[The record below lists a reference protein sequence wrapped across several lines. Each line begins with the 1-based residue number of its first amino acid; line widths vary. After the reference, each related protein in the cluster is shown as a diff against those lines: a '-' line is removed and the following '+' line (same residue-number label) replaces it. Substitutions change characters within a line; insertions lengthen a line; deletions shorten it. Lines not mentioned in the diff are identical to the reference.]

1 MRNRRKIKLLITRII
16 CTVLIVCFVT
26 MYPMQVLAMESIEDV
41 ELGKND
47 YELAEEDLITSD
59 EMDQIL
65 KELGQG
71 YEPEEMTY
79 VLDNSDETV
88 NYAMSPLMTL
98 GLQDEGAEEG
108 TKETRF
114 QMTPVVQKD
123 GRNYQVIGLR
133 LYGDLSSYGE
143 NFVSLSYVIKNT
155 EVAGTI
161 TDTTLFTGEQ
171 PQIVDIRLLPTNVLY
186 NFEVTVTYRREVE
199 TPSEENTTPE
209 ETFEETPESEDPTT
223 EETPDEP
230 QEPVYEEVTDTFTSD
245 CFMLYKTQ
253 MMDIPSTLAV
263 YYGVSYA
270 DLKADNQ
277 LDKRPRKNSILFLR
291 NPQEN
296 VDTNPATELT
306 EENIELYGKL
316 GNIKGAEYGYGV
328 INLASGNFLYCNAD
342 LSVAEY
348 EGFDIA
354 RYYNSFGSVKKGLF
368 GNGCTSILDSCVI
381 PYSDD
386 TLLLILETGQLLKLT
401 KTEDGTYQNTPK
413 TYELTVSE
421 DGYLLKD
428 ESLNTYTYNDLGQLI
443 QVSSKKGERFHLEYQ
458 NERLSSLITRGE
470 KVFLFTLDKEG
481 KITDIIKPDGSQITY
496 GYDEKDRIIS
506 LTNERNKVTTYTYNE
521 NGLLQAEITP
531 LSNEVF
537 SVTYDDTKRLISYK
551 DGEENTTTFAYE
563 EGKSTMV
570 DGKGI
575 STIYLNN
582 ALGQTF
588 EILYSDGC
596 KEVRTLSEI
605 GNILTE
611 TDKTGKL
618 TTYEYGENSKMTKV
632 TMPGNLVQTYEYD
645 ANGNL
650 TRETNEKGISTV
662 YEYDTANNPIK
673 ITYSDGTSQ
682 TMQFDDKGRI
692 ITLTDANGNVTTYT
706 YDGLHSDA
714 STVVDGNGNT
724 VTYVYDELGRCIEST
739 SNNETTKTEYLP
751 TGQIIKVTY
760 PDGTTEEYEYDDEG
774 NSIGVKDPNG
784 NTAAMEYDRMGRVIK
799 IISADGHYT
808 SFSYDANGNMA
819 SETSENG
826 TVTNYAYDE
835 DNNLIQKAKEGG
847 YTTTYER
854 DSLGRVIK
862 ETDSDGDTATFE
874 YHPTLDVVVKETDRL
889 GRVTTYE
896 YDSVGNL
903 LVKTLPNNTKIVNTY
918 DSQNRLLTSITVDG
932 IKTSYEYDQIGNILK
947 KTVEAGESK
956 KEYTYTYDANGQLL
970 KETDPLGYNISYEY
984 DASGRLMTVTDQ
996 VGNKTSYTYDSM
1008 GQVLTETD
1016 RAGNTKSYTY
1026 DNAGN
1031 MATMTDGNGN
1041 TITYVYDANN
1051 KVVKEIKADGSVF
1064 GAVYDET
1071 GRLVNQVD
1079 PYGKYEAYTYD
1090 EEGNILT
1097 YTDKTGATT
1106 TYEYDNKKN
1115 NTKITYA
1122 NGTSVY
1128 YTYNKLGWLLTVKR
1142 DSGYEMNYTYDIM
1155 GNTIG
1160 ISTSTGVNETYVY
1173 DDYGYQKSMTDSF
1186 GVKTEYTYDEFGRMV
1201 SYFNDAGVGYA
1212 YTYDALDHILTQT
1225 DGLGRTT
1232 TYVYDGVG
1240 STKSV
1245 TDPAGN
1251 VTSYVYNGNAQPVLI
1266 TDAMGNQTQMTY
1278 DGNGNIASV
1287 TTPDGYTS
1295 YMTYD
1300 GNNQTKTT
1308 TDKMGFVTTY
1318 EYDSL
1323 AQVIKETTPEGH
1335 STQYEYS
1342 PSGMRT
1348 ATKDAL
1354 GNVFSQ
1360 TYDIMGN
1367 IKEVT
1372 DKTGEKIIYEY
1383 DGENNVT
1390 KAISQ
1395 DGSETSYTYDGD
1407 GNVTSI
1413 IYPNGTTESYT
1424 YNASGKVLTSTDT
1437 RGTVTTDTYD
1447 KYGYLISTET
1457 KRAKTAEEEEDEIE
1471 VESIVVTYEYDKAGR
1486 LVKQEEGG
1494 VSLTYTY
1501 DISDRVLSTTTY
1513 NAETDMSNVETYEYD
1528 ALGNLIKTVSAT
1540 GLVTEYTYDTNQ
1552 NVLSK
1557 KEGENVTSYEY
1568 DPNGRLIKMTL
1579 PDGAY
1584 CTSEYDKDGNLITES
1599 DYKGNK
1605 TTYEYDALGQPI
1617 CVTDRSGESSYYE
1630 YDANGNVIKEKD
1642 VSGTEVRYT
1651 YDTMGRMVKNVQ
1663 ANGNTIRYK
1672 YDQMGN
1678 MIQTTTTETEEII
1691 SPLVDGTE
1699 QRIVKYTYSETGD
1712 LLIVNADT
1720 DEQEEYIYTP
1730 DGNLDTTIYPS
1741 GNKIKYVYDKYGQ
1754 VTEIYFNDELQ
1765 TQREY
1770 DTNGNLIKMTDSLG
1784 TVLYEYDACSRI
1796 TKITYSDGKIVTY
1809 EYDEFS
1815 NVTKIGYP
1823 DETFVE
1829 YEYDAKQC
1837 MISMTGRDGLVTTYA
1852 YDENANL
1859 VEEIRTDGTKT
1870 LYTYDIMDRVTETA
1884 SYEGE
1889 ECIVKYNYIYDAAG
1903 RVIFETIAEKG
1914 DATTLGRSVGVLF
1927 AMETMA
1933 VKPETLKETHRSYT
1947 YDGQGKLTGFV
1958 ERRPDDTEYAIQYE
1972 YNVFGNRTSE
1982 IIEETGKETQ
1992 ENEYIYDE
2000 QNRVTKKR
2008 TNGVDSVTYDYDKD
2022 GNLVEEVGNGTVKTY
2037 TYSVDNKLLTVTENG
2052 ILQNAISYDGNGLKT
2067 FELLRKEYQYT
2078 EEETEINLV
2087 ESNRKK
2093 LYDFQESFET
2103 DSISYPVTREGYV
2116 NKTAGKATEV
2126 LTETCCNTVAYT
2138 IGGLAPTMFDTWM
2151 DFVKQVYND
2160 IIDLFSYEGSVSFY
2174 TMKETKCTSD
2184 AIDLIDDVL
2193 EPSLIEEK
2201 IAYEVT
2207 KTASYLEPTQ
2217 YLYDTTNGYGE
2228 VLCEYGDTTTDARQ
2242 TYVYG
2247 AEGRTYA
2254 NDTTT
2259 YIYDGRGSVSEVY
2272 QENDVIN
2279 SYRYDPYG
2287 TIIKGTIGQN
2297 TFYAYNGEQYT
2308 PQTNLIYL
2316 RARHYDAG
2324 IGCFTSKD
2332 TYLGDQNSPVTQN
2345 RYTYGNNNPVMYQD
2359 PSGHAGLFSKLKSAV
2374 KEKVTAVAKTV
2385 TKVTSTVAKA
2395 VVSTAKKVASAVS
2408 TTVKKVASTVKSV
2421 ATKVVNTVKSV
2432 ATKVVNTVKTVATKV
2447 AETVQTIR
2455 QEIVQAVG
2463 TVVNF
2468 VKDVYEDAK
2477 AFVTEKVIPTVT
2489 RYVQDK
2495 GREIKAKAEEVWEK
2509 TKDVFEEGCELII
2522 EGKEALG
2529 DVIQSVGQWWNES
2542 DLKQGICDFAE
2553 KVSDA
2558 WENSQIGQTCAAV
2571 YTKLSMTAQELA
2583 SAFENSKVGQFC
2595 KKASNAITEFYEEH
2609 KTAINLVVGAVL
2621 LVACTAVTIATAG
2634 SGGFLY
2640 AVAFGALKG
2649 AVAGAV
2655 GGLVTGAVEYYEENG
2670 TLDGSGQHIW
2680 ETTMQGMT
2688 TGFIAGGVAG
2698 GTGELLKYAKSA
2710 SSFCFVAGTLILTAD
2725 GTCAIEDVKIGDKV
2739 LSTDP
2744 ETGDTTEKTVLQT
2757 FERQTT
2763 EFVDVTIGGET
2774 YTTTPEHP
2782 FYVEGKDFVNASEL
2796 EVGDKVVCYDTET
2809 DTTETKEVEEVHNY
2823 ETDEPVTVYN
2833 FEVHEYHT
2841 YHVGEDGV
2849 LVHNDCKKPGG
2860 NGSGG
2865 GNSSSGGG
2873 SGGGKIVSSDVSSR
2887 LVDGSTMKTSD
2898 ALDLASDFLGKGYTE
2913 PIHASGRFVSA
2924 DGMRVFRMGASD
2936 ILGRHGGGP
2945 HVNFELLAPNPA
2957 KPGKMKIIENIHIF
2971 LEDS

>member
-1 MRNRRKIKLLITRII
+1 MGNKRKIKLFITRCI
-16 CTVLIVCFVT
+16 CTVLITCFVT

-41 ELGKND
+41 ELRKND
-47 YELAEEDLITSD
+47 YQITEQEFITSE
-59 EMDQIL
+59 EMDKL
-65 KELGQG
+65 LEELGKEYQ
-71 YEPEEMTY
+71 PEETAY
-79 VLDNSDETV
+79 VFDNSDETV

-98 GLQDEGAEEG
+98 GLQEDETNNEPEEQ
-108 TKETRF
+108 RF
-114 QMTPVVQKD
+114 RIVPIGEKD
-123 GRNYQVIGLR
+123 GRDYQVIGVQI
-133 LYGDLSSYGE
+133 YGDLSSYGE
-143 NFVSLSYVIKNT
+143 NFVSLSYTLKNT
-155 EVAGTI
+155 DITGTV
-161 TDTTLFTGEQ
+161 TDTTLFTAEQ
-171 PQIVDIRLLPTNVLY
+171 PQIVDIRLLSTNVLY
-186 NFEVTVTYRREVE
+186 QFDITVTYQKEVE
-199 TPSEENTTPE
+199 VTDDDTSEEGEPDIGDGAIPE
-209 ETFEETPESEDPTT
+209 EGEPIPEPE
-223 EETPDEP
+223 
-230 QEPVYEEVTDTFTSD
+230 EPVYEDVTDTFSSD
-245 CFMLYKTQ
+245 SFMLYKTQ

-263 YYGVSYA
+263 HFGVSYA

-277 LDKRPRKNSILFLR
+277 LSTKRPRKNSTLFLR
-291 NPQEN
+291 NPQSNVEN
-296 VDTNPATELT
+296 NPATELT
-306 EENIELYGKL
+306 EENIALFEKL

-328 INLASGNFLYCNAD
+328 VNLGSGNLLYCNAD
-342 LSVAEY
+342 LSVTEY

-368 GNGCTSILDSCVI
+368 GNRFTSILDSCVI

-386 TLLLILETGQLLKLT
+386 TLLVVLETGQLVKFT
-401 KTEDGTYQNTPK
+401 KTDDGSYQNSPK
-413 TYELTVSE
+413 TYELTVSD
-421 DGYLLKD
+421 DGYFLQD
-428 ESLNTYTYNDLGQLI
+428 ENLNTFTYNDLGQLVK
-443 QVSSKKGERFHLEYQ
+443 VSSKKGERFHLEYQ
-458 NERLSSLITRGE
+458 DEKLSSLVTRGE
-470 KVFLFTLDKEG
+470 KTFMFTLDKEG
-481 KITDIIKPDGSQITY
+481 KITNIIKPDGSQISY
-496 GYDEKDRIIS
+496 GYDDKDRMIS

-521 NGLLQAEITP
+521 NGLLKAEITP
-531 LSNEVF
+531 LSNQVF
-537 SVTYDDTKRLISYK
+537 SVTYDDTKRVTSYT
-551 DGEENTTTFAYE
+551 DGEEKTTTFTYE
-563 EGKSTMV
+563 DSKCTMV

-575 STIYLNN
+575 STVYENN
-582 ALGQTF
+582 TLGQTCK
-588 EILYSDGC
+588 IQYSDGC
-596 KEVRTLSEI
+596 TETRTLSET

-611 TDKTGKL
+611 TDKVGKT
-618 TTYEYGENSKMTKV
+618 TTYEYGANSKMTKV
-632 TMPGNLVQTYEYD
+632 TMPGDLVQTYEYD
-645 ANGNL
+645 TNGNL
-650 TRETNEKGISTV
+650 IRETNEKGISTV
-662 YEYDTANNPIK
+662 YEYDAYNNPTK

-682 TMQFDDKGRI
+682 TMVFDDRGRI
-692 ITLTDANGNVTTYT
+692 SSLTDANGNITTYT
-706 YDGLHSDA
+706 YDSLHSEP
-714 STVVDGNGNT
+714 SKVVDGNQNT

-799 IISADGHYT
+799 IVSADGHST
-808 SFSYDANGNMA
+808 SFSYDANGNME

-826 TVTNYAYDE
+826 TVTTYAYDE

-854 DSLGRVIK
+854 DNLGRVIK
-862 ETDSDGDTATFE
+862 EMDSDGDTATFE
-874 YHPTLDVVVKETDRL
+874 YHPTLDLVVKETDRL
-889 GRVTTYE
+889 ERVTTYE

-903 LVKTLPNNTKIVNTY
+903 LVKTLPNQTKIVNTY
-918 DSQNRLLTSITVDG
+918 DSQNRLLTSTTVDG
-932 IKTSYEYDQIGNILK
+932 IKTSYEYDQMGNILK
-947 KTVEAGESK
+947 KTIEAGESK

-970 KETDPLGYNISYEY
+970 KETDPLGYSISYEY
-984 DASGRLMTVTDQ
+984 DASGRLLTVTDQ

-1071 GRLVNQVD
+1071 GRLINQVD
-1079 PYGKYEAYTYD
+1079 PYGKYETYTYD

-1097 YTDKTGATT
+1097 YTDKNGCTT

-1142 DSGYEMNYTYDIM
+1142 DSGYEMNYTYDKM
-1155 GNTIG
+1155 GNTTG
-1160 ISTSTGVNETYVY
+1160 ISTSTGVNESYVY

-1201 SYFNDAGVGYA
+1201 SYFNDAGVGYS
-1212 YTYDALDHILTQT
+1212 YTYDAMDHILTQT
-1225 DGLGRTT
+1225 DGIGRTT

-1240 STKSV
+1240 STQTV

-1266 TDAMGNQTQMTY
+1266 TDAMGNQTKMTY
-1278 DGNGNIASV
+1278 DGNGNISSV

-1300 GNNQTKTT
+1300 CNNQTKTT
-1308 TDKMGFVTTY
+1308 TDKMGYVTTY
-1318 EYDSL
+1318 EYDAL
-1323 AQVIKETTPEGH
+1323 AQIIKETTPEGH
-1335 STQYEYS
+1335 TTQYEYS

-1348 ATKDAL
+1348 AIKDPL

-1360 TYDIMGN
+1360 TYDQMGN
-1367 IKEVT
+1367 IGEIT
-1372 DKTGEKIIYEY
+1372 DKTGEKILYEY

-1390 KAISQ
+1390 KAVLQ
-1395 DGSETSYTYDGD
+1395 DGSETTYTYDGD
-1407 GNVTSI
+1407 GNVTSVV
-1413 IYPNGTTESYT
+1413 YPNGTTETYT
-1424 YNASGKVLTSTDT
+1424 YNVSGKVLASTDT
-1437 RGTVTTDTYD
+1437 RGTVTTNTYD

-1457 KRAKTAEEEEDEIE
+1457 KRAKTAEEEENGTE
-1471 VESIVVTYEYDKAGR
+1471 VESILVTYQYDEAGR
-1486 LVKQEEGG
+1486 LIKQEEGG

-1501 DISDRVLSTTTY
+1501 DVSDRVLSTTTY
-1513 NAETDMSNVETYEYD
+1513 NSETELSTEETYEYD
-1528 ALGNLIKTVSAT
+1528 ALGNLIRTVSAT

-1557 KEGENVTSYEY
+1557 KEGENVTSYDY
-1568 DPNGRLIKMTL
+1568 DANGRLIKMTL
-1579 PDGAY
+1579 PDGTF
-1584 CTSEYDKDGNLITES
+1584 CTSEYDKDGNLIAES

-1605 TTYEYDALGQPI
+1605 TTYTYDALGQPVS
-1617 CVTDRSGESSYYE
+1617 VTDRSGESSYYE

-1642 VSGTEVRYT
+1642 VSGSEVKYT

-1663 ANGNTIRYK
+1663 ANGNTIRYE

-1691 SPLVDGTE
+1691 SPLVEGME
-1699 QRIVKYTYSETGD
+1699 QRIVKYTYSQTGD
-1712 LLIVNADT
+1712 LLVVNADT
-1720 DEQEEYIYTP
+1720 DEEEQYSYTP
-1730 DGNLDTTIYPS
+1730 DGKMDTSTSPS
-1741 GNKIKYVYDKYGQ
+1741 GNKIRYVYDKYGQ
-1754 VTEIYFNDELQ
+1754 VTEIYFNDTLQ
-1765 TQREY
+1765 TAREY

-1784 TVLYEYDACSRI
+1784 TVLYEYDACNRI

-1823 DETFVE
+1823 DNTFVE
-1829 YEYDAKQC
+1829 YAYDAKQC
-1837 MISMTGRDGLVTTYA
+1837 MTSMTGRDGLVTTYA

-1884 SYEGE
+1884 SYEDE
-1889 ECIVKYNYIYDAAG
+1889 ECIVKYSYIYDAAG
-1903 RVIFETIAEKG
+1903 RVIFETITEQG
-1914 DATTLGRSVGVLF
+1914 DA
-1927 AMETMA
+1927 E
-1933 VKPETLKETHRSYT
+1933 KETHRSYT
-1947 YDGQGKLTGFV
+1947 YDGQGKLTGFT
-1958 ERRPDDTEYAIQYE
+1958 ERRPDDTEYAIQYA

-2008 TNGVDSVTYDYDKD
+2008 TNGIDSISYEYDED
-2022 GNLVEEVGNGTVKTY
+2022 GNLIQESGNGTVTNY
-2037 TYSVDNKLLTVTENG
+2037 TYSIDNKLLTVTKNG
-2052 ILQNAISYDGNGLKT
+2052 VVQNAITYDGNGLKA

-2078 EEETEINLV
+2078 DTETDINLI

-2093 LYDFQESFET
+2093 LYEFQESFET
-2103 DSISYPVTREGYV
+2103 DSISYPVSSQGYV
-2116 NKTAGKATEV
+2116 KKTAGKVMESMV
-2126 LTETCCNTVAYT
+2126 ETGCNTVAYT
-2138 IGGLAPTMFDTWM
+2138 VGCLAPTMFDTWL
-2151 DFVKQVYND
+2151 DFVKQICRD
-2160 IIDLFSYEGSVSFY
+2160 ILTLFGYEGSVSFY
-2174 TMKETKCTSD
+2174 TMKGTDRTQS
-2184 AIDLIDDVL
+2184 AVDLIETILDT
-2193 EPSLIEEK
+2193 SLLEEK
-2201 IAYEVT
+2201 IDYEVT
-2207 KTASYLEPTQ
+2207 KTASYLEPTK

-2228 VLCEYGDTTTDARQ
+2228 VLCEYGDTTTNARQ

-2272 QENDVIN
+2272 KENDVIN

-2287 TIIKGTIGQN
+2287 TILKGTIGQS

-2316 RARHYDAG
+2316 RARHYEAS

-2385 TKVTSTVAKA
+2385 TKVATTVAKA
-2395 VVSTAKKVASAVS
+2395 AVSTAKKVASAVS

-2421 ATKVVNTVKSV
+2421 ATKVVNTVKS
-2432 ATKVVNTVKTVATKV
+2432 AAQKVVNTVKTVATKV

-2468 VKDVYEDAK
+2468 VKDVYNEAK
-2477 AFVTEKVIPTVT
+2477 EFVTEKVIPTVV
-2489 RYVQDK
+2489 RYVQEK
-2495 GREIKAKAEEVWEK
+2495 GREIKAAVSEAWEK

-2522 EGKEALG
+2522 QGKEALG

-2542 DLKQGICDFAE
+2542 DLKKGICEFAE
-2553 KVSDA
+2553 DVSDA
-2558 WENSQIGQTCAAV
+2558 WKNSQIGQTCAAV
-2571 YTKLSMTAQELA
+2571 YTKLSMAAQELA

-2595 KKASNAITEFYEEH
+2595 KKAADAVSEFYEEH
-2609 KTAINLVVGAVL
+2609 KAVINIVVGVVILA
-2621 LVACTAVTIATAG
+2621 ACTAATIATAG
-2634 SGGFLY
+2634 SCGFLY
-2640 AVAFGALKG
+2640 AVAAGALKG
-2649 AVAGAV
+2649 ALIGAVTGAV

-2670 TLDGSGQHIW
+2670 TLDGSGKHIL
-2680 ETTMQGMT
+2680 ESVAVGFAQGAASGALEG
-2688 TGFIAGGVAG
+2688 GFGGA
-2698 GTGELLKYAKSA
+2698 LAYAKSPG
-2710 SSFCFVAGTLILTAD
+2710 SFCFTGGTLILTIY
-2725 GTCAIEDVKIGDKV
+2725 GYKLIEDIRIGDKV

-2744 ETGDTTEKTVLQT
+2744 ETGETSEKTVLQT
-2757 FERQTT
+2757 FERETT
-2763 EFVDVTIGGET
+2763 EFVDVTIDGET

-2782 FYVEGKDFVNASEL
+2782 FYVEGKEFVNASEL

-2809 DTTETKEVEEVHNY
+2809 DTTETKEVEEVHSY
-2823 ETDEPVTVYN
+2823 ETDEPVSVYN
-2833 FEVHEYHT
+2833 FEVHENHT

-2849 LVHNDCKKPGG
+2849 LVHNSCKTEKILAKESTHDSARKTLIKELDDTGSFK
-2860 NGSGG
+2860 NGSTQYIGRLEKSYG
-2865 GNSSSGGG
+2865 Y
-2873 SGGGKIVSSDVSSR
+2873 GKQIGRQSLDGKVRWR
-2887 LVDGSTMKTSD
+2887 LDYDEKIGVHYNIE
-2898 ALDLASDFLGKGYTE
+2898 DFSKGKGTNAIKKVI
-2913 PIHASGRFVSA
+2913 PI
-2924 DGMRVFRMGASD
+2924 D
-2936 ILGRHGGGP
+2936 ISY
-2945 HVNFELLAPNPA
+2945 NEY
-2957 KPGKMKIIENIHIF
+2957 KSIIDLWN
-2971 LEDS
+2971 